1 MKKKR
6 KTICV
11 VGIIIMI
18 LIAIFIYLCTVKGF
32 GIHTTR
38 VSNSTHFC
46 TFLSKVDEKKIAKIN
61 AHETIITYLGF
72 ESEVYVLDLD
82 GIIHRHD
89 VIFVL
94 SVSCMEHAYD
104 TIECIAKWN
113 NIIPLGLGV
122 GISLILITLIMLFVR
137 HMKSHNIDSE

>member
-11 VGIIIMI
+11 VGIIIMV

-32 GIHTTR
+32 GIHTAR
-38 VSNSTHFC
+38 MNDLTHFC
-46 TFLSKVDEKKIAKIN
+46 TSWSKADEKKIAKID
-61 AHETIITYLGF
+61 AYETIITYLGF
-72 ESEVYVLDLD
+72 ESEFYVDDLD
-82 GIIHRHD
+82 GTFHGHD
-89 VIFVL
+89 IIFVL
-94 SVSCMEHAYD
+94 SVSCMEHTGD

-113 NIIPLGLGV
+113 NTIPWGLGI

-137 HMKSHNIDSE
+137 YMKSHNIDSE